1 MTTSLKRSLGLVP
14 AIAII
19 LANVIGTGVFV
30 KARVMTCNVGEP
42 GLVML
47 AYALGGVL
55 ALFGS
60 LAYAELSTMMPHAGG
75 AMNYLR
81 TAYGLR
87 WGFLYGWMEFV
98 AGTSAAS
105 AALAILFVVFLNDL
119 LGGALSPLALRVL
132 PLAVIAL
139 TVGLNL
145 LPVRRSGHLMTVLTA
160 IKVALVVGI
169 GVAAFVWGDGSWG
182 HFGASGAA
190 ASCADVPS
198 SARFGLAGFGA
209 AMIGAI
215 WSYQGWDQLVL
226 VAGEVRRPSWT
237 LPRALVGGAAL
248 VTVLYLFVNA
258 AYFYVLTPAAI
269 AGVSPDS
276 SVAREVMARLFGA
289 GVASLLAAGLML
301 SSFGSLYT
309 GVLVVPRVTFGL
321 AQDGLLPAAFAR
333 VGPATRIPWVGVLA
347 FGAWV
352 TALTASGTFEILSD
366 VSVVVLLAFLGLTVS
381 TVFVLRRT
389 QPDAERPVRAW
400 GYPVVPA
407 LYLLAVVLL
416 IGNTFVA
423 TPGRALAGFGLVALG
438 LPVYAYYARR
448 RPDLPGDDRL
458 LAAPEPRAAPPVA
471 PPVPR
476 RSPRCRPDASRPHP
490 RTSHAAPRPLREPPA
505 PPRHRHRDVRRA
517 GHPDRIARDGLP
529 GLPRRARRLA
539 RRHRRVDQRA
549 HPAVDAQAVLR
560 APHGALHGPRDGPPP
575 SVDPRRDARRSDGLR
590 RAGARA
596 GPARPSR
603 PPDGAHGR
611 W

>member
-1 MTTSLKRSLGLVP
+1 MSPPSP
-14 AIAII
+14 II

-30 KARVMTCNVGEP
+30 KARVMTCNVGSP
-42 GLVML
+42 GLVMA

-81 TAYGLR
+81 AAYGRR
-87 WGFLYGWMEFV
+87 WGFLYGWTEFV

-105 AALAILFVVFLNDL
+105 AAVAILFVVFLNDV

-132 PLAVIAL
+132 PLAVVAVV
-139 TVGLNL
+139 VGLNL
-145 LPVRRSGHLMTVLTA
+145 LPVRQTGHLVTALTA
-160 IKVALVVGI
+160 VKVALVVGI
-169 GVAAFVWGDGSWG
+169 GIAAFVWGDGSWG

-198 SARFGLAGFGA
+198 GARFGLAGFGA
-209 AMIGAI
+209 AMIGAL
-215 WSYQGWDQLVL
+215 WSYQGWDQLVA
-226 VAGEVRRPSWT
+226 VAGEVRRPSVT
-237 LPRALVGGAAL
+237 LPRALVGGAVL
-248 VTVLYLFVNA
+248 VTGLYLFVNA
-258 AYFYVLTPAAI
+258 AYFYVLAPEAV
-269 AGVSPDS
+269 AGVSPAS
-276 SVAREVMARLFGA
+276 SVAREVMVRLFGA

-301 SSFGSLYT
+301 SSFGTLFT
-309 GVLVVPRVTFGL
+309 CVLVVPRVTYGL
-321 AQDGLLPAAFAR
+321 AEDGLLPAAFAR
-333 VGPATRIPWVGVLA
+333 VSPTTRIPWVGVLV

-366 VSVVVLLAFLGLTVS
+366 ISVVVLLAFLGLTVS

-389 QPDAERPVRAW
+389 HPDAERPVRAW

-458 LAAPEPRAAPPVA
+458 LAP
-471 PPVPR
+471 
-476 RSPRCRPDASRPHP
+476 PDAH
-490 RTSHAAPRPLREPPA
+490 TATPA
-505 PPRHRHRDVRRA
+505 E
-517 GHPDRIARDGLP
+517 
-529 GLPRRARRLA
+529 
-539 RRHRRVDQRA
+539 
-549 HPAVDAQAVLR
+549 
-560 APHGALHGPRDGPPP
+560 AL
-575 SVDPRRDARRSDGLR
+575 L
-590 RAGARA
+590 
-596 GPARPSR
+596 
-603 PPDGAHGR
+603 
-611 W
+611 